1 VKRRILDGFIKSFA
15 FGAALIVAS
24 MASAASTDPKVIEGA
39 RKEGKISWYTTT
51 IIQDATRFISAFNQ
65 KYPFVRVDLLRMG
78 SAKAVNR
85 VETEARAGKFLVDVL
100 NINDTE
106 SVGLQDKG
114 FFQKYASPE
123 LKYYPKELLDP
134 AGYAFPFKFIPNV
147 IGYNTRLVPA
157 SEAPVRYE
165 DLLAP
170 KWKSKILI
178 DSGDFRVYS
187 ALIQHWGKERALKFL
202 TDLAKQDIQW
212 RPGHLML
219 AQNLAAGETSLG
231 LIFANHAE
239 ILRSKGAP
247 IDWDTRLDP
256 VFLSANSN
264 FIPGKAPH
272 PNAAKLFVDFTLS
285 KQGQMI
291 LADTWRIT
299 PHPEVPP
306 KTSKLDPRNL
316 KLVLAQTPS
325 DEDFQQQVK
334 EWMTIFRS
342 K

>member
-1 VKRRILDGFIKSFA
+1 MLDGSIKAFA
-15 FGAALIVAS
+15 FALILIVAS
-24 MASAASTDPKVIEGA
+24 TAAAASSDPKVIEGA
-39 RKEGKISWYTTT
+39 KKEGKATWYTTT
-51 IIQDATRFISAFNQ
+51 IIQDATRLIAAFNQ
-65 KYPFVRVDLLRMG
+65 KHPFVKVELLRMG

-85 VETEARAGKFLVDVL
+85 VETEARAGKFLADVL

-106 SVGLQDKG
+106 SVGLQDKA

-134 AGYAFPFKFIPNV
+134 AGYAFPFKYIPNV

-157 SEAPVRYE
+157 SEAPTRYE

-178 DSGDFRVYS
+178 DSGDFRLYS
-187 ALIQHWGKERALKFL
+187 ALIQYWGKERALKFL
-202 TDLAKQDIQW
+202 MDLAKQDIQW

-264 FIPGKAPH
+264 FIPVKAPH
-272 PNAAKLFVDFTLS
+272 LNAAKLFVDFTLS
-285 KQGQMI
+285 KEGQTI
-291 LADTWRIT
+291 LVDTWRIT

-306 KTSKLDPRNL
+306 KTSKLDPKNL

-325 DEDFQQQVK
+325 DEVFQQQVK
-334 EWMTIFRS
+334 EWMTIFRL